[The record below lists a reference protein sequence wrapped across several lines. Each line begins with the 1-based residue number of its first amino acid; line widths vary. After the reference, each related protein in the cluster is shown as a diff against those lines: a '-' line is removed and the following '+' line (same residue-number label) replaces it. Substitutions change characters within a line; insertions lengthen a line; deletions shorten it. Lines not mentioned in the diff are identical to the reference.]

1 MNSSSLETVQIFKLV
16 LIHTVNN
23 SMDCHGAV
31 LAEAVPS
38 VRVFEIVSQG
48 TRYNTAKYNL

>member
-16 LIHTVNN
+16 LTHAVNN

>member
-1 MNSSSLETVQIFKLV
+1 MNSSSLETVQILKLV
-16 LIHTVNN
+16 LTHTVNN
-23 SMDCHGAV
+23 SMDYHGIV

-48 TRYNTAKYNL
+48 TRYSTAKYN